1 MPIDHLGWFVPEAAR
16 LWAAGLRAGGCEW
29 VVPVRRLRVLML
41 APNSTGF
48 AACDSL
54 IRGQILVL
62 GKIAGVA
69 ARVRAC
75 VRALV
80 SCCCALELDALVG
93 MPPLLSS
100 ILHFT
105 NYAFTAIFWLEM
117 SVKLFAY
124 GPSAP
129 V

>member
-1 MPIDHLGWFVPEAAR
+1 M
-16 LWAAGLRAGGCEW
+16 
-29 VVPVRRLRVLML
+29 VPVRRLRVLML

-62 GKIAGVA
+62 GEIADVA
-69 ARVRAC
+69 ARRVCMRAC
-75 VRALV
+75 VCALV